1 MSHSPDNKKSSA
13 TDSFDAVALSIA
25 SPEDILTWSRG
36 EVTKPET
43 VNYRTQRAE
52 PDGLFCERIFGP
64 TKNFQCFC
72 GKYKGV
78 RYAGVICEKCG
89 VEVTRSIVRRERMGH
104 INLAVPVTHIW
115 FLRSSPSRIGLLLD
129 LPIKTLEQIVYFA
142 AYIVINVN
150 EEMKE
155 QADNELT
162 ASMDQRKKQI
172 KSEYDTAKKQLQESS
187 ASRDQMDALDAEFAN
202 KMDSIKA
209 NHKEALDDLKKLH
222 VGGVLSEL
230 KFREMNMKFGHVFRA
245 GTGAESLKEII
256 ANMNLPQMVEE
267 LQEARKTSSGQK
279 LKKIMKRI
287 KLVSSL
293 DKAGI
298 KPEWMVLNRLQIIPP
313 DLRPMVQLDGG
324 RFAASDL
331 NDLYRRVINR
341 NNRLKKLMSIGAPEV
356 ICRNE
361 KRMLQEAV
369 DTLLNNSA
377 RAGKTLFTA
386 GDRRKLRSLSDMLKG
401 KQGRFRQNL
410 LGKRVDY
417 SGRSVIVVGPHLKLS
432 QCGLPKGMAMKLFK
446 PFVIGRVIRDE
457 LAHNVKG
464 AERLVQE
471 GGKEVWDILE
481 DVIRDRRVLLNRAP
495 TLHRLG
501 IQAFQPQLIEGL
513 AIQLHPLVCA
523 AFNADFDGDQMA
535 VHVPL
540 SDKAQKEA
548 KELMAA
554 NTNLIKPSAGEPVIN
569 PSQDMVL
576 GCYFLTRAHRGKK
589 GEGMVFANPD
599 DAILAHEHDIID
611 LQAYI
616 KVRMKNAEGETEM
629 VETSVGRLIFN
640 TIIPEEL
647 PFFNETMKKKVLS
660 NLVADSIRLAGDL
673 KTVKLA
679 DDLKDMGFKY
689 ATKSGVSIALSDMVV
704 PPERDEIIEAAGE
717 KVRLINNN
725 FWKGLVTAEERYNH
739 AIKVWAEAKN
749 DVSTVMINTF
759 LKLEEN
765 DISYVI
771 DSGARG
777 NWGQVTQLSGMK
789 GLVANPSGRT
799 IELPIQSNL
808 KDGFSV
814 LEYFIATHG
823 GRKGKSD
830 TALKTAEAGYLTR
843 RLVDAVQDLLVRE
856 EDCGSDQV
864 HMITRVD
871 SERIGEKFESRIFG
885 RMLAADLM
893 HGKEVIGKRN
903 EEIGAVMI
911 KEISEKNVS
920 EMPVRSLMTCKT
932 RRGVCRKCYGWDLGN
947 NSMVEQGTP
956 VGIIAAQSIG
966 EPGTQLTM
974 RTFHMGGVAEGA
986 DITQGLTRVE
996 ELFEARSPRTPAI
1009 LSDISGNA
1017 KVSRSGNRTVV
1028 HIMETEKGENTYLI
1042 PTGYEVMLKKGDD
1055 VKERTVIAKAT
1066 TDKSTIKA
1074 KIAGKVSS
1082 VENGIVKVKHAE
1094 LQERTYEFGPRESL
1108 LIKNTDTVK
1117 MGQPIN
1123 LGHYD
1128 LQDLLA
1134 KQGSYAV
1141 ENYIVQEVQG
1151 IYASQGQTINDK
1163 HLEIIVRKMF
1173 SKVRIIDAGDTSFLS
1188 GETAD
1193 YGDVNFENEQI
1204 AVKGGIQATYEQL
1217 LLGITRAALATDSWL
1232 AGASFQETI
1241 RVLVEACTTR
1251 KVDALQGL
1259 KENVIIGRLIPTGQ
1273 VYRDRFVGG
1282 EYDENGERS
1291 QGLSVDEQEKAA
1303 SKRQAIEDGEVVE

>member
-1 MSHSPDNKKSSA
+1 MSQADNKKSSA
-13 TDSFDAVALSIA
+13 TDSFDAVSLSIA

-142 AYIVINVN
+142 AYIVITVN
-150 EEMKE
+150 DEMKQ
-155 QADNELT
+155 QADEELT
-162 ASMDQRKKQI
+162 ASMDQRKKQM

-187 ASRDQMDALDAEFAN
+187 ATRDQMDALDAEYAD
-202 KMDSIKA
+202 KMDGIKV

-256 ANMNLPQMVEE
+256 ANMDLPQMVVQ
-267 LQEARKTSSGQK
+267 LQEMRKTSSGQK

-432 QCGLPKGMAMKLFK
+432 QCGIPKGMAMKLFK

-576 GCYFLTRAHRGKK
+576 GMYFLTRAHRKKK
-589 GEGMVFANPD
+589 GEGMIFADAD
-599 DAILAHEHDIID
+599 DAILAHEHGIID

-616 KVRMKNAEGETEM
+616 NVRMKNEEGENEM

-640 TIIPEEL
+640 SIIPEEL
-647 PFFNETMKKKVLS
+647 
-660 NLVADSIRLAGDL
+660 
-673 KTVKLA
+673 
-679 DDLKDMGFKY
+679 
-689 ATKSGVSIALSDMVV
+689 
-704 PPERDEIIEAAGE
+704 
-717 KVRLINNN
+717 
-725 FWKGLVTAEERYNH
+725 
-739 AIKVWAEAKN
+739 
-749 DVSTVMINTF
+749 
-759 LKLEEN
+759 
-765 DISYVI
+765 
-771 DSGARG
+771 
-777 NWGQVTQLSGMK
+777 
-789 GLVANPSGRT
+789 
-799 IELPIQSNL
+799 
-808 KDGFSV
+808 
-814 LEYFIATHG
+814 
-823 GRKGKSD
+823 
-830 TALKTAEAGYLTR
+830 
-843 RLVDAVQDLLVRE
+843 
-856 EDCGSDQV
+856 
-864 HMITRVD
+864 
-871 SERIGEKFESRIFG
+871 
-885 RMLAADLM
+885 
-893 HGKEVIGKRN
+893 
-903 EEIGAVMI
+903 
-911 KEISEKNVS
+911 
-920 EMPVRSLMTCKT
+920 
-932 RRGVCRKCYGWDLGN
+932 
-947 NSMVEQGTP
+947 
-956 VGIIAAQSIG
+956 
-966 EPGTQLTM
+966 
-974 RTFHMGGVAEGA
+974 
-986 DITQGLTRVE
+986 
-996 ELFEARSPRTPAI
+996 
-1009 LSDISGNA
+1009 
-1017 KVSRSGNRTVV
+1017 
-1028 HIMETEKGENTYLI
+1028 
-1042 PTGYEVMLKKGDD
+1042 
-1055 VKERTVIAKAT
+1055 
-1066 TDKSTIKA
+1066 
-1074 KIAGKVSS
+1074 
-1082 VENGIVKVKHAE
+1082 
-1094 LQERTYEFGPRESL
+1094 
-1108 LIKNTDTVK
+1108 
-1117 MGQPIN
+1117 
-1123 LGHYD
+1123 
-1128 LQDLLA
+1128 
-1134 KQGSYAV
+1134 
-1141 ENYIVQEVQG
+1141 
-1151 IYASQGQTINDK
+1151 
-1163 HLEIIVRKMF
+1163 
-1173 SKVRIIDAGDTSFLS
+1173 
-1188 GETAD
+1188 
-1193 YGDVNFENEQI
+1193 
-1204 AVKGGIQATYEQL
+1204 
-1217 LLGITRAALATDSWL
+1217 
-1232 AGASFQETI
+1232 
-1241 RVLVEACTTR
+1241 
-1251 KVDALQGL
+1251 
-1259 KENVIIGRLIPTGQ
+1259 
-1273 VYRDRFVGG
+1273 
-1282 EYDENGERS
+1282 
-1291 QGLSVDEQEKAA
+1291 
-1303 SKRQAIEDGEVVE
+1303 

>member
-1 MSHSPDNKKSSA
+1 MPGPSYSGKKSTA
-13 TDSFDAVALSIA
+13 TDSFDAVALSVA
-25 SPEDILTWSRG
+25 SPEDVLSWSRG

-142 AYIVINVN
+142 AYVVITVDDASKAVA
-150 EEMKE
+150 EKE
-155 QADNELT
+155 L
-162 ASMDQRKKQI
+162 ASSMEQRRNHLKK
-172 KSEYDTAKKQLQESS
+172 EYETAKQLLQEGS
-187 ASRDQMDALDAEFAN
+187 ATREQLDALDAEYAEKTDSL
-202 KMDSIKA
+202 KM
-209 NHKEALDDLKKLH
+209 NHKEAVDDLKRLH
-222 VGGVLSEL
+222 TGGVLSEL

-245 GTGAESLKEII
+245 GTGAEALREIV
-256 ANMNLPQMVEE
+256 MNINLEKMIEMLHIE
-267 LQEARKTSSGQK
+267 RHESSGQK

-293 DKAGI
+293 VKAGI
-298 KPEWMVLNRLQIIPP
+298 RPEWTILTKLQVIPP

-417 SGRSVIVVGPHLKLS
+417 SGRSVIVVGPQLS
-432 QCGLPKGMAMKLFK
+432 LSECGLPKEMAMKLFK
-446 PFVIGRVIRDE
+446 PFVIGRLIRDE

-464 AERLVQE
+464 AERLVQDS
-471 GGKEVWDILE
+471 GKEVWDILE
-481 DVIRDRRVLLNRAP
+481 DVIKNKHVLLNRAP

-501 IQAFQPQLIEGL
+501 IQAFQPKLIEGM

-535 VHVPL
+535 VHIPL
-540 SDKAQKEA
+540 SEKAQEEA
-548 KELMAA
+548 ATLMAA
-554 NTNLIKPSAGEPVIN
+554 NKNLLKPSAGEPVIN

-576 GCYFLTRAHRGKK
+576 GCYYLTQIHEGKK
-589 GEGMVFANPD
+589 GHGMVFGSAQE
-599 DAILAHEHDIID
+599 AILAYDQGVTD
-611 LQAYI
+611 LQAI
-616 KVRMKNAEGETEM
+616 VHVRTKNADGERDM
-629 VETSVGRLIFN
+629 VETSVGRL
-640 TIIPEEL
+640 L
-647 PFFNETMKKKVLS
+647 FNEVVPDVLGFINRTMKKKDLS
-660 NLVADSIRLAGDL
+660 ILVADSLRLAGPE
-673 KTVKLA
+673 KTVFLA
-679 DDLKDMGFKY
+679 DAMKDIGFRY
-689 ATKSGVSIALSDMVV
+689 ATLSGVSIAASDMII
-704 PPERDEIIEAAGE
+704 PPEREKILEEANE

-725 FWKGLVTAEERYNH
+725 YWKGLVTAEERYNH
-739 AIKVWAEAKN
+739 AINVWSDAKN
-749 DVSTVMINTF
+749 RISSAMVETF
-759 LKLEEN
+759 LKQEQN

-777 NWGQVTQLSGMK
+777 NWGQVTQLAGMK

-843 RLVDAVQDLLVRE
+843 RLVDAVQDILIRE
-856 EDCGSDQV
+856 HDCGCKDV
-864 HMITRVD
+864 HVITRED
-871 SERIGEKFESRIFG
+871 SERIGEKFESRVFG
-885 RMLAADLM
+885 RTLGQELKAG
-893 HGKEVIGKRN
+893 GKVIGERN
-903 EEIGAVMI
+903 DEI
-911 KEISEKNVS
+911 NS
-920 EMPVRSLMTCKT
+920 EMVTLIAEHKVERLAVRSLMTCHT
-932 RRGVCRKCYGWDLGN
+932 RKGVCKMCYGWDLGS
-947 NSMVEQGTP
+947 NSMVQLGTP

-974 RTFHMGGVAEGA
+974 RTFHMGGVAEGS

-996 ELFEARSPRTPAI
+996 ELFEARSPRTPAV
-1009 LSDISGNA
+1009 LSDITGQL
-1017 KVSRSGNRTVV
+1017 KISRSGSRTLV
-1028 HIMETEKGENTYLI
+1028 HILELEKGEDSYLI
-1042 PTGYEVMLKKGDD
+1042 PTGYTVQVKKGEE
-1055 VKERTVIAKAT
+1055 VKERAVLAKST
-1066 TDKSTIKA
+1066 TDKSAIKV
-1074 KIAGKVSS
+1074 KIAGKVTST
-1082 VENGIVKVKHAE
+1082 EDGMVKVKHAE
-1094 LQERTYEFGPRESL
+1094 IQERSYEFGPRESL
-1108 LIKNTDTVK
+1108 LVKNGGMVDV
-1117 MGQPIN
+1117 GQPIN

-1128 LQDLLA
+1128 LHDLLT
-1134 KQGSYAV
+1134 KQGAYAV
-1141 ENYIVQEVQG
+1141 ENYVVQEVQS

-1173 SKVRIIDAGDTSFLS
+1173 SKVRIVDAGDTSFLS
-1188 GETAD
+1188 GETVD
-1193 YGDVNFENEQI
+1193 LGDVEYQNEQLKK
-1204 AVKGGIQATYEQL
+1204 KGKKKATYEQL

-1241 RVLVEACTTR
+1241 RVLVEAATTR
-1251 KVDALQGL
+1251 KVDILQGL
-1259 KENVIIGRLIPTGQ
+1259 KENVIIGRLIPTGE
-1273 VYRDRFVGG
+1273 VYRTRFGSGG
-1282 EYDENGERS
+1282 EGKDEAQKKE
-1291 QGLSVDEQEKAA
+1291 E
-1303 SKRQAIEDGEVVE
+1303 

>member
-1 MSHSPDNKKSSA
+1 MPPPAHKSAA
-13 TDSFDAVALSIA
+13 TDSFDAVSLSVA
-25 SPEDILTWSRG
+25 SPEDILGWSRG
-36 EVTKPET
+36 EITKPET

-78 RYAGVICEKCG
+78 RYAGVVCEKCG

-115 FLRSSPSRIGLLLD
+115 FLRSSPSRLGLLLD

-142 AYIVINVN
+142 AYIVIAVD
-150 EEMKE
+150 EE
-155 QADNELT
+155 
-162 ASMDQRKKQI
+162 
-172 KSEYDTAKKQLQESS
+172 AKKLGESELNEGFEKRKNQVKREYEDAKKGLQESN
-187 ASRDQMDALDAEFAN
+187 ATRAQLDALDKEFADKLESLKN
-202 KMDSIKA
+202 
-209 NHKEALDDLKKLH
+209 NHRDAGDDLSNLA
-222 VGGVLSEL
+222 VGTVLSEL

-245 GTGAESLKEII
+245 GTGAESLREIVMNINLDQLVLHLEKER
-256 ANMNLPQMVEE
+256 E
-267 LQEARKTSSGQK
+267 KSSGQK

-293 DKAGI
+293 KKAGI
-298 KPEWMVLNRLQIIPP
+298 KAEWTILTRLAVIPP

-417 SGRSVIVVGPHLKLS
+417 SGRSVIVVGPHLRLN
-432 QCGLPKGMAMKLFK
+432 QCGLPKEMAMKLFK
-446 PFVIGRVIRDE
+446 PFVIGRLIRDE
-457 LAHNVKG
+457 QAHNVKG
-464 AERLVQE
+464 AERIVQD

-481 DVIRDRRVLLNRAP
+481 EVIQNKYVLLNRAP

-501 IQAFQPQLIEGL
+501 IQAFNPLLIEGL

-554 NTNLIKPSAGEPVIN
+554 NNNVLKPSAGEPVIN
-569 PSQDMVL
+569 PVQDMVL
-576 GCYFLTRAHRGKK
+576 GCYFLTQIHEGRPGQ
-589 GEGMVFANPD
+589 GMVFSSPGEAS
-599 DAILAHEHDIID
+599 LAYDNGFID
-611 LQAYI
+611 LQSRI
-616 KVRMKNAEGETEM
+616 LVRYTYPDGKREM
-629 VETSVGRLIFN
+629 VETSVGRLKFQEIVPPALGFLN
-640 TIIPEEL
+640 Q
-647 PFFNETMKKKVLS
+647 TMKKKNLS
-660 NLVADSIRLAGDL
+660 DIIARSLDIVGREETVA
-673 KTVKLA
+673 LA
-679 DDLKDMGFKY
+679 DRIKDIGFHY
-689 ATKSGVSIALSDMVV
+689 ATKSGISISQSDIRI
-704 PPERDEIIEAAGE
+704 PKERDAIVAAAGE
-717 KVRLINNN
+717 NVRIINNY
-725 FWKGLVTAEERYNH
+725 FWKGLITADERYSH
-739 AIKVWAEAKN
+739 AIRIWSKAKN
-749 DVSTVMINTF
+749 DVSAVMVTDFLTVP
-759 LKLEEN
+759 EN
-765 DISYVI
+765 PITYVI

-777 NWGQVTQLSGMK
+777 NWGQVTQLAGMK

-814 LEYFIATHG
+814 LEFFIATHG

-843 RLVDAVQDLLVRE
+843 RLVDAVQDIVIRE
-856 EDCGSDQV
+856 DDCGSKKFHLV
-864 HMITRVD
+864 TRSD
-871 SERIGEKFESRIFG
+871 SEKIGEKFEVRIFG
-885 RMLAADLM
+885 RRLAEDL
-893 HGKEVIGKRN
+893 EVGGETIAKRN
-903 EEIGAVMI
+903 DEIDAAIMERI
-911 KEISEKNVS
+911 KEKKVEGVAL
-920 EMPVRSLMTCKT
+920 RSVMTCKT
-932 RRGVCRKCYGWDLGN
+932 LRGICQKCYGRDLGDN
-947 NSMVEQGTP
+947 KPVMIGTP

-974 RTFHMGGVAEGA
+974 RTFHMGGVAEGG

-996 ELFEARSPRTPAI
+996 ELFEARTPRTPAI
-1009 LSDISGNA
+1009 LSDIAGTV
-1017 KVSRSGNRTVV
+1017 KVSHASGRTVAHV
-1028 HIMETEKGENTYLI
+1028 VAEERGEDRYLI
-1042 PTGYEVMLKKGDD
+1042 PAGYKITVKKGQE
-1055 VKERTVIAKAT
+1055 VRERTVIAKSS
-1066 TDKSTIKA
+1066 TDKSTVKA
-1074 KIAGKVSS
+1074 LIAGAVTA
-1082 VENGIVKVKHAE
+1082 AE
-1094 LQERTYEFGPRESL
+1094 GGEVRIRHEQIQERDYEFTSRETVL
-1108 LIKNTDTVK
+1108 VKNGDNVEA
-1117 MGQPIN
+1117 GQPLNAGHFN
-1123 LGHYD
+1123 LHE
-1128 LQDLLA
+1128 LLEKKGA
-1134 KQGSYAV
+1134 YSVQ
-1141 ENYIVQEVQG
+1141 NYIIQEVQH
-1151 IYASQGQTINDK
+1151 IYSSQGQTINDK

-1173 SKVRIIDAGDTSFLS
+1173 SKVRIIDAGGTTLLP

-1193 YGDVNFENEQI
+1193 IGEVLHQNDSLG
-1204 AVKGGIQATYEQL
+1204 KGKKGATYESL

-1241 RVLVEACTTR
+1241 RVLVEAATTR
-1251 KVDALQGL
+1251 RVDALQGL
-1259 KENVIIGRLIPTGQ
+1259 KENVIIGRLIPTGE
-1273 VYRDRFVGG
+1273 VYRQRFIS
-1282 EYDENGERS
+1282 EEAAKA
-1291 QGLSVDEQEKAA
+1291 EKAA
-1303 SKRQAIEDGEVVE
+1303 KADAA